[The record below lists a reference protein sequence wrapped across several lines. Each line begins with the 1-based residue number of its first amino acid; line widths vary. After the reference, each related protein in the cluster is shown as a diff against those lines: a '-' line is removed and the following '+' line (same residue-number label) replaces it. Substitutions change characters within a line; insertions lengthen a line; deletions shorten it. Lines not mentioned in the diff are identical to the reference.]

1 MRRGEELWRESRGR
15 DRERRPPQSSALG
28 FPVVRALRETGMQS
42 LTSAPN
48 EY

>member
-1 MRRGEELWRESRGR
+1 MERKQ
-15 DRERRPPQSSALG
+15 RERPREETPPPQSSAFG
-28 FPVVRALRETGMQS
+28 FPVVRALREAGMQS

>member
-15 DRERRPPQSSALG
+15 DRARRPPQSSVLG
-28 FPVVRALRETGMQS
+28 FPVDRALREAEMQS